1 MMRTR
6 PLLESPL
13 GLAAIG
19 CLLLLVAAGALAAF
33 ERQAL
38 VAGLEQESTV
48 LHRLASQRADQHDAH
63 MTALSA
69 IAVAAGGERNDLFL
83 DVAATITRFYPRIDE
98 VQLVPLDPDAEI
110 VGTEPLDPATAQLVR
125 SAARTSDGRI
135 ALLPHPGRPHHYIMV
150 KRSPNSDAARYG
162 LMLGIDAEGLVGE
175 AAPFWSRPGVALGLS
190 LPDGQPLLDPGAASG
205 TIRFSKVLGSASQPL
220 LLQTGVKIG
229 LADLF
234 PPVATILTLLAVALA
249 YVAALAALRQ
259 RARARAAMEQARLS
273 ALDSRLAHAS
283 RVNALGEMASGL
295 AHELT
300 QPLTAILAQ
309 AQAGRRLLGRGD
321 EAALAPVLDDTVAQA
336 RRASAMLERFRNWS
350 RPQRPPASACDL
362 REVVANVRALLAPQA
377 ERSGV
382 RLEFDVP
389 DAPVS
394 VVADAIEMEQVVF
407 NLVRNAIEA
416 VGAADEGGR
425 VSVTL
430 RQEAARTVLEV
441 ADDGPGVAEALRPR
455 LFTPFTTTRADGTGL
470 GLALSQRLV
479 ERAGGEIALV
489 DGGPGATFRVVLPH
503 EEAPAEA
510 AQ

>member
-1 MMRTR
+1 
-6 PLLESPL
+6 
-13 GLAAIG
+13 
-19 CLLLLVAAGALAAF
+19 
-33 ERQAL
+33 
-38 VAGLEQESTV
+38 
-48 LHRLASQRADQHDAH
+48 
-63 MTALSA
+63 
-69 IAVAAGGERNDLFL
+69 
-83 DVAATITRFYPRIDE
+83 
-98 VQLVPLDPDAEI
+98 
-110 VGTEPLDPATAQLVR
+110 
-125 SAARTSDGRI
+125 
-135 ALLPHPGRPHHYIMV
+135 
-150 KRSPNSDAARYG
+150 
-162 LMLGIDAEGLVGE
+162 
-175 AAPFWSRPGVALGLS
+175 
-190 LPDGQPLLDPGAASG
+190 
-205 TIRFSKVLGSASQPL
+205 
-220 LLQTGVKIG
+220 
-229 LADLF
+229 
-234 PPVATILTLLAVALA
+234 
-249 YVAALAALRQ
+249 
-259 RARARAAMEQARLS
+259 
-273 ALDSRLAHAS
+273 
-283 RVNALGEMASGL
+283 
-295 AHELT
+295 
-300 QPLTAILAQ
+300 
-309 AQAGRRLLGRGD
+309 
-321 EAALAPVLDDTVAQA
+321 
-336 RRASAMLERFRNWS
+336 MLERFRNWS
-350 RPQRPPASACDL
+350 RPRRPPASACDL

-430 RQEAARTVLEV
+430 RQEAGRTLLEV